1 MNMTWRPAWPHSVAG
16 VAEPKTLPRKTVR
29 SSRLPAMPTGHAQ
42 TRRRMP
48 PTALARPKMLPSTSR
63 RIRTD
68 PPTGICASKS
78 HRKRSMCVSFLPSR
92 TAMAPGVY
100 DSAIMRRRSGRRSNS
115 CTCFSHP
122 DFNCRYR
129 NFTDSTVCRHPSRRK
144 ALARGS
150 RTVTAGSDLHRPRST
165 YVCCYSDT
173 TAGLPGLFPGLPT
186 LRPASSS
193 RAVPCRDRGVSGGPG
208 RPEPFDR
215 PSAGSAAP

>member
-29 SSRLPAMPTGHAQ
+29 SSKLPAMPTGHAQ

-78 HRKRSMCVSFLPSR
+78 HRKGSMCVSFLPSR

-100 DSAIMRRRSGRRSNS
+100 DSAIMRRRWG
-115 CTCFSHP
+115 
-122 DFNCRYR
+122 
-129 NFTDSTVCRHPSRRK
+129 
-144 ALARGS
+144 AA
-150 RTVTAGSDLHRPRST
+150 VTAVRASLIQTLTVGTGISPVQPFAGFLPEGGRWRAGRGLSPPVRT
-165 YVCCYSDT
+165 YTD
-173 TAGLPGLFPGLPT
+173 PGARMCVVILT
-186 LRPASSS
+186 QLRPCPGYSPDADVTPGVIFA
-193 RAVPCRDRGVSGGPG
+193 AVPCRDRASAGPR
-208 RPEPFDR
+208 RPEPFDSR
-215 PSAGSAAP
+215 RRIRGAVDG